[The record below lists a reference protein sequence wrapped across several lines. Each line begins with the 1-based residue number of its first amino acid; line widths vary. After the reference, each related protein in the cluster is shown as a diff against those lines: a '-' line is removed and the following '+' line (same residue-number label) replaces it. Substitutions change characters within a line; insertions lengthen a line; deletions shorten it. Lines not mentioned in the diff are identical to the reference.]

1 MIRLTVLYN
10 LADDVDESEYIEWR
24 LSSHKAYVDSMPG
37 VLRSEFCRIDESWPE
52 RVGPNFRFQTTV
64 DWPDRITYE
73 QAFLNDQAQADLRE
87 NIKKLGDYLFVV
99 SEVLSAG

>member
-10 LADDVDESEYIEWR
+10 LAESVNEDQYIEWR

-37 VLRSEFCRIDESWPE
+37 VLRSDFCRIDESWPYGVAP
-52 RVGPNFRFQTTV
+52 RFRFQTTV
-64 DWPDRITYE
+64 DWPDRASYE

-87 NIKKLGDYLFVV
+87 NVKKLGDHLFLV
-99 SEVLSAG
+99 SEVLSPD